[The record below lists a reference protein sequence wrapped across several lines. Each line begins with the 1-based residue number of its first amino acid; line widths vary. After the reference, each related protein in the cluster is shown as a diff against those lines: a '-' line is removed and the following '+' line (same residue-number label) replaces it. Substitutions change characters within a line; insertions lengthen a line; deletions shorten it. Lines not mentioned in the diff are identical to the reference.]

1 MLLLCPHW
9 ERFPSRQGQAIWL
22 ARAQSNWI
30 RTRMIWQMRMS
41 IQDHVICF
49 LTRCKIGRGK
59 KGEGTWR
66 GKLWR
71 ERRNWDAYL
80 SVFVVT
86 SYFICFYLINF
97 TPINFFSH
105 FLSLPHS
112 LNPNFFFNI
121 PISYLLFYLN
131 KVRSYFWPYWF
142 DLKIFNAWMKVWSK
156 EVAWF

>member
-9 ERFPSRQGQAIWL
+9 ERLSSRQGQGIWL
-22 ARAQSNWI
+22 ARAQSSWI

-66 GKLWR
+66 GELWC
-71 ERRNWDAYL
+71 ERRNWDTYF

-97 TPINFFSH
+97 FSH
-105 FLSLPHS
+105 FLSLPNSFLHPS
-112 LNPNFFFNI
+112 FFLTIHLQYSKICFFCPKLVWYENFQC
-121 PISYLLFYLN
+121 LGD
-131 KVRSYFWPYWF
+131 VG
-142 DLKIFNAWMKVWSK
+142 
-156 EVAWF
+156 